1 MRSLRHKRQWIG
13 SMLAAIFLL
22 TAVMPGLLAAAQ
34 GVEIQGHICSPDS
47 ASSEP
52 VGEQPF
58 FAGYEHC
65 QLCPAG
71 FINVPFLVETTDDRH
86 AYSTLQR
93 PTFFADY
100 VAHSVRRIELTP
112 LNGRAPPYRS

>member
-1 MRSLRHKRQWIG
+1 MKLLRHKRQWIG

-34 GVEIQGHICSPDS
+34 GVQIQGHICSPDG
-47 ASSEP
+47 ASSAP

-58 FAGYEHC
+58 FAVYEHC
-65 QLCPAG
+65 QLCPTE
-71 FINVPFLVETTDDRH
+71 FVNVAFLVGTTDDRH
-86 AYSTLQR
+86 TYSTLKR
-93 PTFFADY
+93 PTFVADD

-112 LNGRAPPYRS
+112 LNGRAPPHQS